1 LLAGDHQDRDGDGG
15 EQPGR
20 QGTVTDNGRVVGEG
34 VSDRLQAGTERRVPH
49 LRDHLLGDADRLC
62 LVQLDGDYWLR

>member
-1 LLAGDHQDRDGDGG
+1 
-15 EQPGR
+15 
-20 QGTVTDNGRVVGEG
+20 